1 MNSSNLVPL
10 GSRPFLLAYFR
21 SNSYTGA
28 PRRPKQPL
36 RHCLEGQTRPS
47 MDSLFINAL
56 VQAGTCSKHGTASC
70 HSMLPPSFFT
80 YHKPRRRLSQPSSQQ
95 ARHVHDSSAPSE
107 LRPRRRT
114 ITREEYKRLVDYY
127 RESYTTQAGSGES
140 IERETPKLVLAT
152 PPDESGHLMVV
163 TDEDRTEH
171 KALTPTPDEKPTVL
185 EMLRILCE
193 DEAEQQQ
200 VFSAY
205 SAMPFPGVA
214 YLEDRARRRLFHQ
227 LSRVEM
233 KSPQSMM
240 RYLSVIDD
248 MKSADIRIRESEW
261 NSAISFAGRCYAK
274 VTAVEVE
281 AALRIWKE
289 MEEQARVKSGNVTF
303 SILFDIATKAGK
315 YVLAEMILKEMASRN
330 LPLNRFA
337 HTGLIYYYGVRQDGQ
352 GVRKAY
358 RELVEAGHIVDNV
371 VMDCVT
377 ASLLRAGELPAAE
390 QVYER
395 RKQLFARMTDARVPT
410 MDWRKVR
417 ELGNV
422 LDKAKL
428 AWTDDSQKIQQI
440 QAEQYL
446 GPDLRMYTSFV
457 EYHCSVSGE
466 LRRVT
471 NMLDEMQ
478 SFGIPMSGR
487 IFVKLFKGFAFHG
500 GVKYTSWTR
509 ARLENVWI
517 SLKSVLD
524 SQVKDVSIQKWMV
537 IWMIRA
543 FAKCC
548 GRERTLEL
556 WAEIRS
562 RWKPDPEELVSVH
575 HKLTETL
582 NPVPGSASGYR
593 ERDIDRETNNE

>member
-1 MNSSNLVPL
+1 M
-10 GSRPFLLAYFR
+10 LAW
-21 SNSYTGA
+21 
-28 PRRPKQPL
+28 
-36 RHCLEGQTRPS
+36 
-47 MDSLFINAL
+47 
-56 VQAGTCSKHGTASC
+56 
-70 HSMLPPSFFT
+70 
-80 YHKPRRRLSQPSSQQ
+80 
-95 ARHVHDSSAPSE
+95 
-107 LRPRRRT
+107 
-114 ITREEYKRLVDYY
+114 
-127 RESYTTQAGSGES
+127 
-140 IERETPKLVLAT
+140 AT
-152 PPDESGHLMVV
+152 PLNELDHPVKD
-163 TDEDRTEH
+163 TDDDRTEH
-171 KALTPTPDEKPTVL
+171 KALTPTLDEMPTVF
-185 EMLRILCE
+185 EMLRILRD
-193 DEAEQQQ
+193 DEAEQLQ

-214 YLEDRARRRLFHQ
+214 YLEDRDRRRLFHQ

-233 KSPQSMM
+233 KSPQTMM

-261 NSAISFAGRCYAK
+261 NSAISFTGRCYAK

-281 AALRIWKE
+281 AALRMWKE
-289 MEEQARVKSGNVTF
+289 MEEEAGVKSGNVTF

-330 LPLNRFA
+330 LCLNRFA

-395 RKQLFARMTDARVPT
+395 RKQLFARMTDAKVPT
-410 MDWRKVR
+410 MNWRKMR

-422 LDKAKL
+422 LDKARL
-428 AWTDDSQKIQQI
+428 AWTDDKQKVQQI

-466 LRRVT
+466 LRRIT

-487 IFVKLFKGFAFHG
+487 IFVKIFKGFAFHG

-524 SQVKDVSIQKWMV
+524 SEVKDVSIQKWMV

-556 WAEIRS
+556 WAEVRS

-582 NPVPGSASGYR
+582 NPVPGSAFGHR
-593 ERDIDRETNNE
+593 ERKIDHETNDE